1 MAIFKLSAL
10 DGGVVLIVRARCL
23 TCARQVAIDYAGPEG
38 TRVWAS
44 RSNSTVDLIRD
55 PESHGYL
62 SEGKSGLIKRI
73 EHDSTE

>member
-23 TCARQVAIDYAGPEG
+23 TCARQIAIDHAGPESA
-38 TRVWAS
+38 RVWAT
-44 RSNSTVDLIRD
+44 RANSTVDLIRD
-55 PESHGYL
+55 PESQGYL

-73 EHDSTE
+73 EHDATE